1 MGSRDW
7 DIPHMEKSSRTA
19 KAREFYELLMN
30 RFSVFKTFK
39 PLAIGIREA
48 VKAEFPDVDDGTLH
62 DAFLLHCYRPR
73 YVESI
78 ARGGNR
84 FDLNSEVVG
93 EVSAH
98 DIEMAEKWLEKR
110 QQERQKHEEDR
121 NRRVRLNDEFHAKRR
136 AKRMGRRPPG
146 GGFPKVREPKSS
158 EGRAPV
164 AGRPPPSEKKPV
176 VIVMRKKR
184 TIGPGE

>member
-1 MGSRDW
+1 
-7 DIPHMEKSSRTA
+7 MEKTSRTA
-19 KAREFYELLMN
+19 KAREFYELLMS

-98 DIEMAEKWLEKR
+98 DIEMAEKWLETRRK
-110 QQERQKHEEDR
+110 ERQTHETERDR
-121 NRRVRLNDEFHAKRR
+121 RIRLNEEFHAKRR
-136 AKRMGRRPPG
+136 ARRMGRRPPG
-146 GGFPKVREPKSS
+146 SGFPSTNETKSP
-158 EGRAPV
+158 EERAP
-164 AGRPPPSEKKPV
+164 AKDRKPPSERKPV
-176 VIVMRKKR
+176 VVVMRKKR
-184 TIGPGE
+184 TIGPGD

>member
-1 MGSRDW
+1 
-7 DIPHMEKSSRTA
+7 MEKSSRTA
-19 KAREFYELLMN
+19 KARELYELLMN
-30 RFSVFKTFK
+30 RFPVFKTFK

-48 VKAEFPDVDDGTLH
+48 VKAEFPDVDDGTLN

-98 DIEMAEKWLEKR
+98 DIEMAEKWLERRREERLKNETEREKR
-110 QQERQKHEEDR
+110 I
-121 NRRVRLNDEFHAKRR
+121 RLNEEFHSKRR

-146 GGFPKVREPKSS
+146 GGFPRAQDSKIS
-158 EGRAPV
+158 EGRPPV
-164 AGRPPPSEKKPV
+164 MDRKPASEKKPV
-176 VIVMRKKR
+176 VIVTKKKR
-184 TIGPGE
+184 IIGPGD

>member
-1 MGSRDW
+1 
-7 DIPHMEKSSRTA
+7 MEKTSRTA
-19 KAREFYELLMN
+19 KAREFYEQLMS

-48 VKAEFPDVDDGTLH
+48 VKAEFPEVDDATLH
-62 DAFLLHCYRPR
+62 DAFLHHCYRPR

-84 FDLNSEVVG
+84 FDLNGDVVG

-110 QQERQKHEEDR
+110 REERLKNESDR
-121 NRRVRLNDEFHAKRR
+121 DRRVRLNEEFHAKRR
-136 AKRMGRRPPG
+136 AKRMGRRPSGGSFPRTSEPRPPG
-146 GGFPKVREPKSS
+146 E
-158 EGRAPV
+158 RAP
-164 AGRPPPSEKKPV
+164 ASDRKPSAEKKPV
-176 VIVMRKKR
+176 VVVMRKKR
-184 TIGPGE
+184 TITPGE